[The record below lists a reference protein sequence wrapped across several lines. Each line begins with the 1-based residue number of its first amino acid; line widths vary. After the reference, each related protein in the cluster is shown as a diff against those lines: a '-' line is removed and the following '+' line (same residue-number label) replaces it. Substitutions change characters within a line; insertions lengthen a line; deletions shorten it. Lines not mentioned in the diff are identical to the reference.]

1 MEKIYDV
8 IIRFSG
14 SVSYTVEAENEDAAK
29 EAARKSLE
37 EDGACVIEA
46 NIDDFEYDVAKEE
59 SE

>member
-29 EAARKSLE
+29 EAARKALK

-46 NIDDFEYDVAKEE
+46 NIDDFEYDVIE
-59 SE
+59 

>member
-46 NIDDFEYDVAKEE
+46 NIEDFEYDVIE
-59 SE
+59 